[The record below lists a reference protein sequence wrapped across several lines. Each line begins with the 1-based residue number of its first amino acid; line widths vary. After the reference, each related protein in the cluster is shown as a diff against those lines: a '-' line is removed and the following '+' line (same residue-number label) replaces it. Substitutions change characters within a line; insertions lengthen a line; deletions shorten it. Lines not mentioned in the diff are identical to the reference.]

1 MILYFILFSL
11 IGFIPYVS
19 VFIGLQLKP
28 QFIKRIMPKTI
39 LLFVIG
45 ASFKLFMISVVLP
58 ELQGHNVQTFLAT
71 MFINSVEFIVFKHN
85 FIKNK
90 VKNTEK
96 GNIIAFGWA
105 AMYAFATSILVFISN
120 SRSYELE
127 IKHLTFALERVSFLF
142 VYFAMERV
150 VLSMNPQTSI
160 TGLDLKQQ
168 LIVLMLGL
176 PSAISSLDSN
186 INNILAL
193 VSSILIWALTRKL
206 EIYNQDKK
214 NN

>member
-1 MILYFILFSL
+1 MFYYLIKFIINNINFCVRCKKIRLFCSTIYIMILYFILFSL

-105 AMYAFATSILVFISN
+105 AMYAFATSSLVFSSN
-120 SRSYELE
+120 
-127 IKHLTFALERVSFLF
+127 
-142 VYFAMERV
+142 
-150 VLSMNPQTSI
+150 
-160 TGLDLKQQ
+160 
-168 LIVLMLGL
+168 
-176 PSAISSLDSN
+176 
-186 INNILAL
+186 
-193 VSSILIWALTRKL
+193 
-206 EIYNQDKK
+206 
-214 NN
+214 